1 MTSKTKMQKFQNW
14 HSWCVKEFYFS
25 LESLLNLKNSSLYK
39 ERNSMPNPLCE
50 VFLTEQNQGIVVLV
64 EVGAVK
70 VYVATVEALRKKERG
85 DQNRMKLSL
94 PQQMVLFWVSPSP
107 PSPTSSMLMYFF
119 AGLKKNLTQ
128 FWTKLR
134 VLVLC
139 FPDFT
144 DFPNNQQKLVI
155 NKGSYINLQ
164 GIDKQVTVRNVSK
177 CLLQEIEVF
186 K

>member
-1 MTSKTKMQKFQNW
+1 
-14 HSWCVKEFYFS
+14 
-25 LESLLNLKNSSLYK
+25 
-39 ERNSMPNPLCE
+39 
-50 VFLTEQNQGIVVLV
+50 
-64 EVGAVK
+64 
-70 VYVATVEALRKKERG
+70 
-85 DQNRMKLSL
+85 
-94 PQQMVLFWVSPSP
+94 
-107 PSPTSSMLMYFF
+107 MYFF
-119 AGLKKNLTQ
+119 AVFFFNLTQ

-164 GIDKQVTVRNVSK
+164 GTDKQVTLRKNSK
-177 CLLQEIEVF
+177 CLFQEIEVF